1 MMWVCPSYFSKF
13 VQFVLSTQ
21 VFSVEML
28 FMLKYGDTLRRA
40 TRAWG
45 PVGDIRYVYL
55 RFSDLN
61 ILIANF

>member
-1 MMWVCPSYFSKF
+1 
-13 VQFVLSTQ
+13 
-21 VFSVEML
+21 ML